1 MAPYVVSLF
10 SRKGAVGV
18 SNWISRKGAVGVS
31 SLISRRCGFFRS
43 PISTLSVSDE
53 SLRSPSSLPSKI
65 SPWLML
71 PPTAAGGGCVV
82 HKFYSIAEN
91 RVLCFAGEAKLG
103 FPDGDTELVGS
114 SHGWLALSNKRNNDL
129 FLTNPLSRRR
139 VNLPPIHKLPIEE
152 QHLSREDFSCV
163 HNVIISCS
171 PNEENCRAMMIIKA
185 GYALA
190 FCCPGLSTAEWTPI
204 GTRYVGQHDVRCY
217 RSIIYSATHKLFF
230 CLIDRRIFDTFEAW
244 DLRDPDSPTMIP
256 MDYPVIWLH
265 SEEDDQR
272 NEFCHTENS
281 LVEYSGELFFVERF
295 IAESV
300 DSNGRAFD
308 THLCYSPK
316 KGRDHSRPYK
326 TMNFNV
332 YKFDPESRSFR
343 FMDSSLDGLVFFIG
357 RNHAFAIAAASEY
370 PELKADS
377 IYYTDVTN
385 TSYAIQKIDYGGH
398 DIGIFS
404 YKDRTFSPCYY
415 PCDVKGIK
423 VITPYPIWY
432 TPTPL

>member
-71 PPTAAGGGCVV
+71 PPTAAGSGCVV

-163 HNVIISCS
+163 HNHRRVDSDRHS
-171 PNEENCRAMMIIKA
+171 H
-185 GYALA
+185 
-190 FCCPGLSTAEWTPI
+190 
-204 GTRYVGQHDVRCY
+204 VGQHDVRCY

-300 DSNGRAFD
+300 DSNGCAFD

-316 KGRDHSRPYK
+316 KGWDDSRPYK